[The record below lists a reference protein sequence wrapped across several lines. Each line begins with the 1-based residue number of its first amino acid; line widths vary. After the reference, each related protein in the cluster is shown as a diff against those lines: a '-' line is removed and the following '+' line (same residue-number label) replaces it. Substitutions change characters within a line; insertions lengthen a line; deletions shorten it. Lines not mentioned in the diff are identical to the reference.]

1 LPAERLALHVAFLI
15 YTAVMGL
22 LVGWATA
29 RSPQFVG
36 LGLPAFAWLVLGML
50 AFELLAGR
58 ALKAHPAALLP
69 MGWRLAGLLVAFA
82 ACYGILTLLQA
93 G

>member
-1 LPAERLALHVAFLI
+1 ML
-15 YTAVMGL
+15 GL
-22 LVGWATA
+22 LVGWGTA
-29 RSPQFVG
+29 RSPVFAG

-50 AFELLAGR
+50 AFELLAGL

-82 ACYGILTLLQA
+82 ACYGSMTLLQA
-93 G
+93 T